1 MRTPLTLTFR
11 RHADWPECLRVV
23 GLALV
28 RFETV
33 VPPGPVHDRA
43 VLRAQVMGPA
53 VGYAGSVRSFAF
65 NLGTPVLMQDPAV
78 PAGLGALVMP
88 LRTHPGDWA
97 LLELVPAVAP

>member
-28 RFETV
+28 RFDTLRDLEGRT
-33 VPPGPVHDRA
+33 

-53 VGYAGSVRSFAF
+53 VGYAGSVRSLAF
-65 NLGTPVLMQDPAV
+65 GLGSPVLMQEPTL

-88 LRTHPGDWA
+88 LRTHPADLA
-97 LLELVPAVAP
+97 LLEVAPCG

>member
-28 RFETV
+28 RFDTLQSYGQRSV
-33 VPPGPVHDRA
+33 I
-43 VLRAQVMGPA
+43 RAQVMGPA
-53 VGYAGSVRSFAF
+53 VGYAGSVRSLAVG
-65 NLGTPVLMQDPAV
+65 LGTPVLMQEPAL

-88 LRTHPGDWA
+88 LRTHPADMA
-97 LLELVPAVAP
+97 LLEVAPCG

>member
-1 MRTPLTLTFR
+1 MRTPLALTFR

-28 RFETV
+28 RFDWV
-33 VPPGPVHDRA
+33 RVPCGCHYV
-43 VLRAQVMGPA
+43 RAQVMGPA

-65 NLGTPVLMQDPAV
+65 GMGTPVLMQEPAL

-88 LRTHPGDWA
+88 LRTHPADWS
-97 LLELVPAVAP
+97 LLELEKTV